1 MINIQNH
8 IIIFVYNND
17 ILEALNFNLIT
28 SIIITY
34 NMV

>member
-8 IIIFVYNND
+8 IIIFVYNNY

-28 SIIITY
+28 NIIITY